1 MNNSDNTD
9 LNADTLCDIKDAGVG
24 SDECAYEKMAFA
36 VVELK
41 YDNAIQQLAMGA
53 TTLLLTAAT
62 FAF

>member
-1 MNNSDNTD
+1 MDPD
-9 LNADTLCDIKDAGVG
+9 PDGLCDIKTSGVG
-24 SDECAYEKMAFA
+24 EDECAYEKMASGT
-36 VVELK
+36 VTLT